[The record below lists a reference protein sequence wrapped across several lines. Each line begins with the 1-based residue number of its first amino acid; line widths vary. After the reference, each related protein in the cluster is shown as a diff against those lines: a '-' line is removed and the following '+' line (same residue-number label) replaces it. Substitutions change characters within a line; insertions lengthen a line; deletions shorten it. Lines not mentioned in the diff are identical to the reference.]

1 MDRAR
6 PGTWFT
12 RGELDYG
19 VDDIQFDC
27 CKARFNASVHSV
39 RAFRH
44 CPFCGCKLTNQRAVR
59 PRGISASMWKGTL
72 GTTSNAGRFQ
82 ASPGTITPPT
92 YSEQYLAQP
101 YWVIERMC
109 DHGYAVGDWSEY
121 SRVFPRYDMSYRLT
135 ALTELQQAVIDAKE
149 DYPWCDEH
157 FRLVY
162 RTADRVIGV
171 VQRPNWF
178 VEKFISKETAE

>member
-1 MDRAR
+1 MDKAR

-12 RGELDYG
+12 RGYFDDG
-19 VDDIQFDC
+19 VDKVQFDC
-27 CKARFNASVHSV
+27 CKEQLYCSLQSV

-44 CPFCGCKLTNQRAVR
+44 CPFCGCKLTNQRAIR
-59 PRGISASMWKGTL
+59 PRWISSSMWKHTL
-72 GTTSNAGRFQ
+72 VDYHARTR
-82 ASPGTITPPT
+82 TPP
-92 YSEQYLAQP
+92 EQP
-101 YWVIERMC
+101 YWVVERMF
-109 DHGYAVGDWSEY
+109 DHGYGTAKWDEY
-121 SRVFPRYDMSYRLT
+121 SRVFCRWNMGERES

-178 VEKFISKETAE
+178 VEKFTSKETT